1 MKKKWLYEY
10 CASILEKK
18 KFRMMRLCI
27 VFMLG
32 TILQLSA
39 VGVAQ
44 TVQLKKTS
52 HTLKAIFDEV
62 ERQTGKITLFSNN
75 ELDMNRM
82 VKPEADKYDVKEL
95 YQWLLQGTNLRWQ
108 IEEDYIVI
116 QRQMN
121 EIKLPQVATKRLI
134 KGIVRDQ
141 QGNSLPGVS
150 ILIKDTQS
158 GVATN
163 NAGEFE
169 ILVENNPEVILV
181 FSFIGMESKEMKIG
195 HAEQLNVVLTSEIQ
209 GLGEVVVTGY
219 QTISKERTPGSYSVV
234 SPTDMQGKLQ
244 MNIMERME
252 GLVAGLVS
260 YRGDI
265 QIRGISTINGT
276 KTPLYVVDGVPF
288 EGNLDAINPAD
299 VVNVTVLKDATAAS
313 IYGAR
318 SANGVIVI
326 TTRRGIPG
334 KMRVNYNGAVKFT
347 PLPDRDY
354 QNLMYSSELVDFQT
368 GIFRAHHE
376 SYESVDWRRAES
388 PIYEALYKH
397 EHNDLSDSGLNELLN
412 KYRKMD
418 NYDQIVDEF
427 LRKRKITHQ
436 HNLSINGGSDT
447 YQYALSVNY
456 LGDDPYEKA
465 QHTDQVGFNLK
476 NSFVFTDWLKAEVG
490 LIGKQVK
497 EDYDNGVSGLSL
509 LNGDFGSY
517 YMLKDENG
525 KSVQWY
531 REKSQQELDRL
542 TSLGLLDESYF
553 PLNDLSQAHYNY
565 KQQYLNLNVGL
576 NVRILEGLSVDLRY
590 QTEKGNSY
598 TKQYYT
604 KDAWYV
610 RNMINNATQ
619 MKDGM
624 PTYNVPSGGQIR
636 EVNGRMN
643 AFTMRAQIN
652 FNRTFKEI
660 HELTMIAGGERRK
673 VVNESSG
680 HYKVG
685 YDDHNLTYK
694 YIDEATMRSPIY
706 GTEALNGAFGYNVAR
721 PPFTNV
727 EDRYVS
733 FYGNASYT
741 FDRRLSASASI
752 RMDQSNLF
760 GTDPKYQY
768 RPLWSAGLQYV
779 IFENK
784 WLWLDRLSAR
794 LTYGI
799 SGNIS
804 KKSGPYLIA
813 RAWNYGP
820 NYLINENYTYISTP
834 PNSGLRWEKTKVT
847 NIGVDFQVFKNRL
860 SGTLEYYSKNTSDL
874 LGEKDADPTIGWASV
889 VMNYGDMRN
898 RGVELTLHSRNVERV
913 NFRWTSDL
921 TFSYNKNKVTN
932 IKDQSTSASSYYSE
946 LQARENYPIDAL
958 FSVRY
963 AGLDENGAPT
973 AYTKDGK
980 VVHSTSELTKDDLV
994 FSGTY
999 DPKYNASFT
1008 NTFSYK
1014 GIDLSLMFVYY
1025 GGHVIRDVAASM
1037 YLTYPH
1043 TAYITN
1049 IDRDNLNYWKAPA
1062 DSKDIHMHPA
1072 YNYNAN
1078 SDVENIWRAADIHI
1092 QKGDFIKLRDVT
1104 IGYRLPQQW
1113 VQRCRLQ
1120 KVRVDFQI
1128 QNVWRWAANDNKLDP
1143 EVWTGGDIYSISRGS
1158 LTPTTYTLG
1167 LSVNF

>member
-10 CASILEKK
+10 GCALLRKK
-18 KFRMMRLCI
+18 NLRTMRLCV

-32 TILQLSA
+32 TFLQLSA
-39 VGVAQ
+39 TGIAQ
-44 TVQLKKTS
+44 TVQLRKSTY
-52 HTLKAIFDEV
+52 TLKAIFDEV

-75 ELDMNRM
+75 ELDMNRT
-82 VKPEADKYDVKEL
+82 VKPESTDYAVKDL
-95 YQWLLQGTNLRWQ
+95 YRWLLRDTDLKLQ
-108 IEEDYIVI
+108 IEKDYIVI
-116 QRQMN
+116 QRRTDEKN
-121 EIKLPQVATKRLI
+121 IPQPANKRLI
-134 KGIVRDQ
+134 KGVVKDQ
-141 QGNSLPGVS
+141 EGIGLPGVS
-150 ILIKDTQS
+150 VLIENTQS

-163 NAGEFE
+163 NTGEFE
-169 ILVENNPEVILV
+169 IMVEDNPEVVLI
-181 FSFIGMESKEMKIG
+181 FSFIGMEPQRIEIGDSKVME
-195 HAEQLNVVLTSEIQ
+195 VVLVPETQ

-219 QTISKERTPGSYSVV
+219 QTISKERAPGSYAVV
-234 SPTDMQGKLQ
+234 SPADMQGKLQ
-244 MNIMERME
+244 TNILERLE
-252 GLVAGLVS
+252 GLVAGFVS

-265 QIRGISTINGT
+265 QIRGVSTINGT
-276 KTPLYVVDGVPF
+276 KTPLYVVDGIPF

-326 TTRRGIPG
+326 TTRRGMPG
-334 KMRVNYNGAVKFT
+334 KMRINYNGIVNFT

-354 QNLMYSSELVDFQT
+354 KHLMSSSEFVDFQV
-368 GIFRAHHE
+368 GIFQAYHE
-376 SYESVDWRRAES
+376 SYESVNWRRAES
-388 PIYEALYKH
+388 PVYEALYKN
-397 EHNDLSDSGLNELLN
+397 EHGDLSDADLNELLN
-412 KYRKMD
+412 KYRKQD

-436 HNLSINGGSDT
+436 HNLSINGGSDA
-447 YQYALSVNY
+447 YRYALSLNY

-465 QHTDQVGFNLK
+465 QHTDQIGFNLK
-476 NSFVFTDWLKAEVG
+476 NSFVFTDWLKADVG
-490 LIGKQVK
+490 LIGQEIKN
-497 EDYDNGVSGLSL
+497 DYDNGVSGMSL
-509 LNGDFGSY
+509 LDESSSY
-517 YMLKDENG
+517 LMLRDERGNPM
-525 KSVQWY
+525 QWY
-531 REKSQQELDRL
+531 QEKSQLELDRL
-542 TSLGLLDESYF
+542 TNLGLMDESYF
-553 PLNDLSQAHYNY
+553 PVNDLGQIQYKY

-576 NVRILEGLSVDLRY
+576 NVKIIEGLSVDLRY

-619 MKDGM
+619 MKEGVPVLNI
-624 PTYNVPSGGQIR
+624 PTGGQIR
-636 EVNGRMN
+636 EVNGRKN
-643 AFTMRAQIN
+643 SFTMRAQIN
-652 FNRTFKEI
+652 FNRTFKDI
-660 HELTMIAGGERRK
+660 HDLVIIAGGERRK
-673 VVNESSG
+673 VLNESSG

-694 YIDEATMRSPIY
+694 YFDESTLNKPIR
-706 GTEALNGAFGYNVAR
+706 GTEALNKSFSFNAPR

-741 FDRRLSASASI
+741 YNNRLSASASI

-779 IFENK
+779 VFENK
-784 WLWLDRLSAR
+784 WSWLERLSAR
-794 LTYGI
+794 ITYGI
-799 SGNIS
+799 NGNIS

-813 RAWNYGP
+813 KSWPYGP

-847 NIGVDFQVFKNRL
+847 NIGLDFQLLGKRL
-860 SGTLEYYSKNTSDL
+860 NGTVEYYSKNTSDL
-874 LGEKDADPTIGWASV
+874 LGEKDADPTLGWSSV
-889 VMNYGDMRN
+889 MMNYGDMRN
-898 RGVELTLHSRNVERV
+898 RGIEISLRSRNIDRPDFKW
-913 NFRWTSDL
+913 NSDFI
-921 TFSYNKNKVTN
+921 FSYNKNKVTN
-932 IKDQSTSASSYYSE
+932 IKDPSTSAASYYSE
-946 LQARENYPIDAL
+946 LQAREGYPLNAL

-973 AYTKDGK
+973 AYTKDGEI
-980 VVHSTSELTKDDLV
+980 VGSTSELTKDDLV

-999 DPKYNASFT
+999 DPKYNTSFS

-1025 GGHVIRDVAASM
+1025 GGHVMRDVGATM
-1037 YLTYPH
+1037 YLTHPH
-1043 TAYITN
+1043 TAYTTN
-1049 IDRDNLNYWKAPA
+1049 LDRDNLNYWKTPA

-1072 YNYNAN
+1072 YSYNED

-1092 QKGDFIKLRDVT
+1092 QKGDFIKLRDIT
-1104 IGYRLPQQW
+1104 LGYTLPRIW
-1113 VQRCRLQ
+1113 TERCRLQ
-1120 KVRVDFQI
+1120 KVRIDFQI

-1143 EVWTGGDIYSISRGS
+1143 EVWSGGEIYSIDRGD

-1167 LSVNF
+1167 LTVNF